1 MKKINLFFITLLVS
15 ATVIQ
20 AESFMEIAEPDPET
34 AKRILGLWQIQD
46 SNYQFEFTK
55 QFVRKFY
62 GFRFFQYKT
71 SQKPFSREFVYT
83 DLKVKKY
90 NKSYLC
96 RGIIRNGRPVTF
108 STSMI
113 KFISNDWFKVF
124 SQRNPRELYF
134 EAVRIVR

>member
-1 MKKINLFFITLLVS
+1 MNKINLFLITILVLS
-15 ATVIQ
+15 ILIR

-34 AKRILGLWQIQD
+34 AKQILGIWQIQD

-55 QFVRKFY
+55 QFVSKFY
-62 GFRFFQYKT
+62 GFRFYHYKT
-71 SQKPFSREFVYT
+71 TQKPFSREFVYAI
-83 DLKVKKY
+83 LRVKKY
-90 NKSYLC
+90 KRSYLC
-96 RGIIRNGRPVTF
+96 RGIIKNGRPVTF

-124 SQRNPRELYF
+124 SQRNPRQLYF